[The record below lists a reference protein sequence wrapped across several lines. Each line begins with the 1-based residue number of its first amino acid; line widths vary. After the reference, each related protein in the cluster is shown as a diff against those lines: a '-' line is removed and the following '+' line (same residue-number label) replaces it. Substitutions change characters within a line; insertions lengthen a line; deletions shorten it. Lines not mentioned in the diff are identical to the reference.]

1 MAAVDCSLPLSVNY
15 QEKVRPFIDLVDE
28 LRANGL
34 DRDVSLPSVVV
45 IGDQSAG
52 KSSTLEAIS
61 GVQLPRGSGIV
72 TRCPLELRL
81 KKSQKKDVPWKG
93 CIRYVKKKKD
103 VRFDVDEPGNVGDA
117 VKKAQNDLAGTT
129 NGISD
134 SLITLDVESP
144 DIPDLTL
151 IDLPGIARIAAE
163 GQPTDI
169 GQQIKDLIS
178 KYIQKKDTIILAVV
192 PCNVDIATTEALQMA
207 QEVDADGSRTLGV
220 LTKPDLI
227 DPGTERGVLQILNNE
242 KYKLRKGYTIIKCRG
257 QMDIEKGM
265 SLEEAMDKEQSY
277 FKSHEHFKSVYK
289 EKKAGVRTLA
299 GRLSTELV
307 GQIKNSIPSLKEDVK
322 TKLAATRQDLQLMGI
337 GVPQE
342 PDRKMLFLTDL
353 LRHFID
359 DMQKTAKGELTRV
372 RLTKMKR
379 TSKHLFGDVR
389 DAFKRL
395 ATAMNKMM
403 PVSTNH
409 SMLEEIKNA
418 IVESRGREL
427 PRFMCYPVCEAI
439 IREHLQKFREPA
451 SACLQEVSE
460 MVESVSTALSTA
472 HFQAFQGLDWEIKGK
487 MNELRMKHEKMA
499 GEAVDQIFA
508 MEHLVFT
515 QDSIFIKTVTEME
528 KKRNKV
534 AHPQPFA
541 FHATQLQS
549 GFSQPA
555 QTSTT
560 EVPIYHG
567 ANESPKTDEEKEA
580 EKMLMYICS
589 YFKVAIRRMVDLV
602 PMAIS
607 LHLLNNLTEDITSQ
621 VNLMAAYPDQT
632 LKLLEE
638 DPDSAERR
646 AMLEEKL
653 KRLMKANQDL
663 ARFN

>member
-81 KKSQKKDVPWKG
+81 KKSQKKDAPWKG
-93 CIRYVKKKKD
+93 CIRYVKNKKD

-277 FKSHEHFKSVYK
+277 FKSHEHFK
-289 EKKAGVRTLA
+289 
-299 GRLSTELV
+299 
-307 GQIKNSIPSLKEDVK
+307 
-322 TKLAATRQDLQLMGI
+322 
-337 GVPQE
+337 
-342 PDRKMLFLTDL
+342 
-353 LRHFID
+353 
-359 DMQKTAKGELTRV
+359 
-372 RLTKMKR
+372 
-379 TSKHLFGDVR
+379 
-389 DAFKRL
+389 
-395 ATAMNKMM
+395 
-403 PVSTNH
+403 
-409 SMLEEIKNA
+409 
-418 IVESRGREL
+418 
-427 PRFMCYPVCEAI
+427 
-439 IREHLQKFREPA
+439 
-451 SACLQEVSE
+451 
-460 MVESVSTALSTA
+460 
-472 HFQAFQGLDWEIKGK
+472 
-487 MNELRMKHEKMA
+487 
-499 GEAVDQIFA
+499 
-508 MEHLVFT
+508 
-515 QDSIFIKTVTEME
+515 
-528 KKRNKV
+528 
-534 AHPQPFA
+534 
-541 FHATQLQS
+541 
-549 GFSQPA
+549 
-555 QTSTT
+555 
-560 EVPIYHG
+560 
-567 ANESPKTDEEKEA
+567 
-580 EKMLMYICS
+580 
-589 YFKVAIRRMVDLV
+589 
-602 PMAIS
+602 
-607 LHLLNNLTEDITSQ
+607 
-621 VNLMAAYPDQT
+621 
-632 LKLLEE
+632 
-638 DPDSAERR
+638 
-646 AMLEEKL
+646 
-653 KRLMKANQDL
+653 
-663 ARFN
+663 